1 MSAENRMKLFPY
13 GHATHPQWQFAA
25 PLVLAQLRAQ
35 MAQPSYASAPTL
47 GLLYI
52 TDQYADQA
60 QAILDFL
67 SAELPEVTDWSGT
80 VGIGIASNNVEY
92 FDEPALCV
100 MLCDVPADQ
109 YRVFS
114 GVAPL
119 AAPEDLTGLD
129 AAQRSQLPPPV
140 FQAHTALIHADSSLP
155 DAAEMIAELAERT
168 STGYLFG
175 GFSASRGLSV
185 QFAVGGN
192 GNIKGQGAASGV
204 FNGGLSGVAFSDDVL
219 LLSRVTQ
226 GCLPLSK
233 NGSKTRHI
241 TACDG
246 NLVLQLDGEPALD
259 VLLRDLGVSLEEPQE
274 ALEQVRAT
282 LVGLSQ
288 NSTVVAHPGHF
299 GSDVRVRH
307 IIGLDPAK
315 RGVAVAE
322 NVAEGMSLAFCQR
335 NVAAARAD
343 LVRICAEIREELES
357 QPESEALAWG
367 ANRGNTHDLG
377 LAEVADTPFQHDPNG
392 AMAQPPKRIAGAI
405 YVSCSGRGGPHFGGP
420 SAELQIIRRALG
432 DVPLVGFFAGGE
444 IARHHVYGY
453 TGVLTVFMAD

>member
-1 MSAENRMKLFPY
+1 MKLFPY

-25 PLVLAQLRAQ
+25 ALVLAQLRAQ

-47 GLLYI
+47 ALLYI
-52 TDQYADQA
+52 TDHYASQA
-60 QAILDFL
+60 QEILDFL
-67 SAELPEVTDWSGT
+67 SAELTEVTDWSGT
-80 VGIGIASNNVEY
+80 VGVGIASNNVEY

-100 MLCDVPADQ
+100 MLCDVPAHQ

-119 AAPEDLTGLD
+119 AALEDETDELLKE
-129 AAQRSQLPPPV
+129 LPPPA
-140 FQAHTALIHADSSLP
+140 FQAHTALIHADGNMP
-155 DAAEMIAELAERT
+155 DAAEMIAELSART
-168 STGYLFG
+168 RTGYLFG
-175 GFSASRGLSV
+175 GFAASRSRSV

-192 GNIKGQGAASGV
+192 GNINGQGAASGV
-204 FNGGLSGVAFSDDVL
+204 FAGGLSGVAFSDEVL
-219 LLSRVTQ
+219 LLSRVSQ
-226 GCLPLSK
+226 GCQPLTA
-233 NGSKTRHI
+233 NGSKTRKI

-246 NLVLQLDGEPALD
+246 NLVIELDGEPALD
-259 VLLRDLGVSLEEPQE
+259 VLLRDLNVSLEKPQE
-274 ALEQVRAT
+274 ALEAVRAT
-282 LVGLSQ
+282 LAGISNDNQSVS
-288 NSTVVAHPGHF
+288 HPGIF

-315 RGVAVAE
+315 RGVALAE
-322 NVAEGMSLAFCQR
+322 AVQTGMNLAFCQR
-335 NVAAARAD
+335 HVAAARSD

-357 QPESEALAWG
+357 QTQPEEMLGAAWG
-367 ANRGNTHDLG
+367 ENAG
-377 LAEVADTPFQHDPNG
+377 LAELADRSFQYGQAEHG
-392 AMAQPPKRIAGAI
+392 GLPPKRIAGAI

-420 SAELQIIRRALG
+420 SAELQIVRKALG